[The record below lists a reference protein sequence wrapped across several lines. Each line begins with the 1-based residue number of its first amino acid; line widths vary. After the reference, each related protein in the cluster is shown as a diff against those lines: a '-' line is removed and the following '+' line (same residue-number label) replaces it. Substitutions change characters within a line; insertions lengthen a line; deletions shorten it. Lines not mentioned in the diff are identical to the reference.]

1 MVFMVILYRLIP
13 IFILAACTSPPEKPK
28 PDDTASAQ
36 IAFEALDAEVGVT
49 EVERDLTNVA
59 SSVTGEITDIESIID
74 PTISEMVEYHTGEP
88 GWVEVEETRSFSNAI
103 PPDKAK
109 QELLQILRNKA
120 VSKKVPA
127 NIEITSLLTDMMSE
141 SNGVANEQTAWSGFF
156 KSTVSGVITAEEVL
170 VDGFPKEIKNGYEK
184 TMKLKA
190 YVEPVSGQRDPGFY
204 IDVKIENNLLQSGDE
219 LAFTVTPS
227 KDCYIYIFNFMADQN
242 AFLMYPNDYMKEN
255 FIQAK
260 TTLEIPDPGIRKHV
274 SFVVSTLPG
283 ESMSTESAYI
293 VCTKEPV
300 RVIESLPKI
309 GQSMP
314 VISRNSK
321 SFMKLQRWLTK
332 IPLDQRVEKNLIY
345 HISKKENR

>member
-1 MVFMVILYRLIP
+1 
-13 IFILAACTSPPEKPK
+13 
-28 PDDTASAQ
+28 
-36 IAFEALDAEVGVT
+36 
-49 EVERDLTNVA
+49 
-59 SSVTGEITDIESIID
+59 
-74 PTISEMVEYHTGEP
+74 
-88 GWVEVEETRSFSNAI
+88 
-103 PPDKAK
+103 
-109 QELLQILRNKA
+109 
-120 VSKKVPA
+120 
-127 NIEITSLLTDMMSE
+127 
-141 SNGVANEQTAWSGFF
+141 
-156 KSTVSGVITAEEVL
+156 
-170 VDGFPKEIKNGYEK
+170 
-184 TMKLKA
+184 
-190 YVEPVSGQRDPGFY
+190 
-204 IDVKIENNLLQSGDE
+204 
-219 LAFTVTPS
+219 
-227 KDCYIYIFNFMADQN
+227 
-242 AFLMYPNDYMKEN
+242 MKEN